1 MRYRVVFRER
11 TNEDGS
17 PVENPNEFL
26 NIDLADGV
34 VKDAQIV
41 SRDTP
46 AGMHEDGLR
55 EDDAFLSLESEV
67 WEYDVSDDRIDE
79 FIAAMK
85 NSEMVM
91 EFEQMGEED

>member
-11 TNEDGS
+11 TNREAEPAEDPAS
-17 PVENPNEFL
+17 FL
-26 NIDLADGV
+26 DVQLPDGV

-46 AGMHEDGLR
+46 AGLHEDGLN

-67 WEYDVSDDRIDE
+67 WEYDVADDRVDE
-79 FIAAMK
+79 FVAGMQ
-85 NSEMVM
+85 NSQMVM
-91 EFEQMGEED
+91 EFEVLGNEE

>member
-11 TNEDGS
+11 TDRDGS
-17 PVENPNEFL
+17 PVEDPSEFL
-26 NIDLADGV
+26 NVDLADGI

-41 SRDTP
+41 SRGTP

-55 EDDAFLSLESEV
+55 EDDAFLSLEPEV
-67 WEYDVSDDRIDE
+67 WEYDISDDRTDE

-91 EFEQMGEED
+91 EFEQLGEEE

>member
-11 TNEDGS
+11 TDEDGS
-17 PVENPNEFL
+17 PVEDPAQFL
-26 NIDLADGV
+26 DVELADGV

-55 EDDAFLSLESEV
+55 EDDAFLSLESEI
-67 WEYDVSDDRIDE
+67 WEYDVSDDRTDE
-79 FIAAMK
+79 FVAAMQ
-85 NSEMVM
+85 NSQMVM
-91 EFEQMGEED
+91 EFEALGEEE

>member
-11 TNEDGS
+11 SNEDGS
-17 PVENPNEFL
+17 PVEDPSEFL
-26 NIDLADGV
+26 NVDLADGV

-41 SRDTP
+41 SRGTP

-79 FIAAMK
+79 FVAAMK

-91 EFEQMGEED
+91 EFEPLGEEE

>member
-1 MRYRVVFRER
+1 MRYRVVVRER
-11 TNEDGS
+11 TNEDCS
-17 PVENPNEFL
+17 PVENPSEFL
-26 NIDLADGV
+26 DVQLADGV
-34 VKDAQIV
+34 VKDAQVV

-67 WEYDVSDDRIDE
+67 WEYDVATDRVDE

-85 NSEMVM
+85 NSQMVM
-91 EFEQMGEED
+91 EFEALEEEE

>member
-17 PVENPNEFL
+17 PVEDPAQFL
-26 NIDLADGV
+26 DVELADGV

-55 EDDAFLSLESEV
+55 EDDAFLSLESEI

-85 NSEMVM
+85 NSKMVM
-91 EFEQMGEED
+91 EFEQLGEEE

>member
-17 PVENPNEFL
+17 PVEDPSEFL
-26 NIDLADGV
+26 NVDLADGV

-79 FIAAMK
+79 FKAAMK

-91 EFEQMGEED
+91 EFEQLGEEE